1 MAAFGESA
9 SRMERTNASLTA
21 EVDSLWV
28 NIRQLQNKVRTLE
41 KMMDTRATPLW
52 GRLIF
57 RLDGWPSWSTVAD
70 KPQWRPWRKWFT
82 S

>member
-9 SRMERTNASLTA
+9 SRIEKTNASLTA

-28 NIRQLQNKVRTLE
+28 NMQQLQQRIRQLE

-52 GRLIF
+52 RRVWF
-57 RLDGWPSWSTVAD
+57 RIDGWPSWTTVAE
-70 KPQWRPWRKWFT
+70 KRSWRPWH